1 MVVAGAGALGF
12 GPGPIAM
19 DIPDGYSDIPA
30 GKIATVVTH
39 LQLCQRPSLRPEH
52 PQDSWVLRKT
62 NWPDLDQYRALF
74 RRIGEDLFWFSR
86 LRLNDDQLRE
96 RFSAPPYEAYVF
108 EAAGREE
115 GIMELDFGVEGECQL
130 AFFGLTPTMVG
141 RGAGRWMMNRALEIA
156 WSRPIRRMWVHT
168 CSLDHPD
175 ALDFYVRSEFE
186 PFRRQIEVYD
196 DPRITGLLPRDAAPR
211 VPII

>member
-1 MVVAGAGALGF
+1 
-12 GPGPIAM
+12 M

-86 LRLNDDQLRE
+86 LRLNDDELRE
-96 RFSAPPYEAYVF
+96 RFTAPFLRGVRVRGSGAR
-108 EAAGREE
+108 GRN
-115 GIMELDFGVEGECQL
+115 
-130 AFFGLTPTMVG
+130 
-141 RGAGRWMMNRALEIA
+141 RGTRLW
-156 WSRPIRRMWVHT
+156 RR
-168 CSLDHPD
+168 
-175 ALDFYVRSEFE
+175 
-186 PFRRQIEVYD
+186 
-196 DPRITGLLPRDAAPR
+196 G
-211 VPII
+211 

>member
-1 MVVAGAGALGF
+1 
-12 GPGPIAM
+12 M

-39 LQLCQRPSLRPEH
+39 LQLFRRPSLRPEH
-52 PQDSWVLRKT
+52 PQDSWILRKT
-62 NWPDLDQYRALF
+62 DWPDPDQYRALF

-86 LRLNDDQLRE
+86 LRLNDDELRE
-96 RFSAPPYEAYVF
+96 RFTAPFYEAYVL
-108 EAAGREE
+108 EAVGQEE
-115 GIMELDFGVEGECQL
+115 GIVELDFGGEGECQL

-175 ALDFYVRSEFE
+175 ALDFYIRSGFE
-186 PFRRQIEVYD
+186 PFRRQVEVYD
-196 DPRITGLLPRDAAPR
+196 DPRLTGLLPRNAAPR
-211 VPII
+211 MPII

>member
-1 MVVAGAGALGF
+1 
-12 GPGPIAM
+12 M

-39 LQLCQRPSLRPEH
+39 LQLCQRPSLRPDH
-52 PQDSWVLRKT
+52 AQDSWILRKT
-62 NWPDLDQYRALF
+62 NWPDLDEYRALF
-74 RRIGEDLFWFSR
+74 RRIGENLFWFSR
-86 LRLNDDQLRE
+86 LRLNDDELRE
-96 RFSAPPYEAYVF
+96 RFTAQFYEAYVF
-108 EAAGREE
+108 EAAGQKE
-115 GIMELDFGVEGECQL
+115 GLVELNFAIEGECEL
-130 AFFGLTPTMVG
+130 TIFGLTPTLVG

-175 ALDFYVRSEFE
+175 ALGFYIRSGFE

-196 DPRITGLLPRDAAPR
+196 DPRITGLLPRDAAPQ